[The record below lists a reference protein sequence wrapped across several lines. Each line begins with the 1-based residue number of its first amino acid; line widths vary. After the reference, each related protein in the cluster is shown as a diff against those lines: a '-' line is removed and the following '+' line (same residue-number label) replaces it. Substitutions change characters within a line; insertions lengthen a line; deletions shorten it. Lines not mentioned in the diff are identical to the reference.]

1 MPCFKDAPPTDIGK
15 DLIDLSRD
23 PDILRSGVVRVRGLE
38 RISKRLWKKRQVT
51 LVENALLIQHAEPYT
66 LSQHS
71 LKRIPLKSII
81 NIERV
86 DLTPAC
92 LLLEFTNGKKCY
104 LSFENDAVLYDWQ
117 DDIYPRS
124 RLGNFS
130 HPFNLVH
137 EVHLTTND
145 LNRNTNRLTA
155 LRNRMQ
161 PPRRKSS
168 LVTNHRTSSEL
179 SHQQTHRQSL
189 SPQRASYDSY
199 AKTAKSHKRT
209 NSASSTSTFP
219 FVFDSSI
226 HPTGN
231 LTASSPSVLLEG
243 LYQVKRWGRHTLY
256 LQISVISPH
265 FLLYFPARPS
275 KNVRT
280 PHIKWRPS
288 THRYRDDAI
297 HQSSHP
303 EVTIQLPHISDV
315 SQLKLKSKPFVLR
328 LATCDNRRYHIS
340 LPNTSDLQRW
350 CHFIASRS
358 RRAHISEPEGF
369 EFHVHVSWDSKSQ
382 AFTGLPDEW
391 KTSLEVQQIQE
402 KAREPSS
409 NTSSPVMAGVQDSPV
424 KPIGPSC
431 PMCYSNLQCN
441 ACKLDTSFV
450 SSSTY
455 NPPRLSRRS
464 ISRRNRPFSIQSGTT
479 LIGDHENHRY

>member
-1 MPCFKDAPPTDIGK
+1 M
-15 DLIDLSRD
+15 
-23 PDILRSGVVRVRGLE
+23 RSGVVRVRGLE

-243 LYQVKRWGRHTLY
+243 LYQVKRWGRHTLCAFWRSRY
-256 LQISVISPH
+256 VVLTSRTLQICKS
-265 FLLYFPARPS
+265 
-275 KNVRT
+275 
-280 PHIKWRPS
+280 
-288 THRYRDDAI
+288 
-297 HQSSHP
+297 QSSHP